1 MADLTG
7 ELTARPAHAHAD
19 RSAVGAAR
27 QPEHPRTESR
37 KEYLMTSSTGSF
49 SAGTPT
55 GCLAMF
61 TGQGSQRPGMAGH
74 LLDTY
79 PSAQRL
85 FARAD
90 EILGL
95 PLSQICVTGSAE
107 ELART
112 EITQPAIATT
122 CLAIWDLL
130 QAAGYRPAATAG
142 HSLGE
147 YPALVAAGVLQL
159 EAALELVQLRGRL
172 MGDVAREVPGA
183 MAAVMGLPADQVL
196 AACDK
201 AQDVGV
207 VEIANYNEPLQT
219 VISGH
224 ARAVAEAGRAALDAG
239 ADRVAP
245 LAVGAPFHCSLMGAV
260 EEEFTEALAAQPF
273 ADPALP
279 VISSVTGTYISSGE
293 EARELLRR
301 QLTGPV
307 RWVEVLRTAAQHPV
321 SAYTEI
327 GPGRVLSGLARRT
340 LGEEVS
346 IRSTG
351 DPRRLTALYGALVP
365 NTDPPI
371 APTTPV
377 HPSPAVVQEG

>member
-1 MADLTG
+1 
-7 ELTARPAHAHAD
+7 
-19 RSAVGAAR
+19 
-27 QPEHPRTESR
+27 
-37 KEYLMTSSTGSF
+37 MTSSTGSF
-49 SAGTPT
+49 SAGPPT

-79 PSAQRL
+79 PSARRL
-85 FARAD
+85 FAQAD

-112 EITQPAIATT
+112 EITQPAVATT

-130 QAAGYRPAATAG
+130 RAAGYRPATAAG

-147 YPALVAAGVLQL
+147 YPALVAAGVLPL
-159 EAALELVQLRGRL
+159 EAALKLVQLRGRL
-172 MGDVAREVPGA
+172 MGEVAREVPGA
-183 MAAVMGLPADQVL
+183 MAAVMGLSADQVL
-196 AACDK
+196 AACGK
-201 AQDVGV
+201 AEGLGV

-224 ARAVAEAGRAALDAG
+224 AAAVEEAGRVALEAG

-245 LAVGAPFHCSLMGAV
+245 LAVSAPFHCSLMSAV
-260 EEEFTEALAAQPF
+260 EAEFTEALAAQPF

-279 VISSVTGTYISSGE
+279 VISSVTGSYIGSGE

-321 SAYTEI
+321 GAYTEI

-340 LGEEVS
+340 LGEVE

-351 DPRRLTALYGALVP
+351 EARRLAALHGSLAP
-365 NTDPPI
+365 DTDPP
-371 APTTPV
+371 AAHTTPV
-377 HPSPAVVQEG
+377 GPSLAVIREG